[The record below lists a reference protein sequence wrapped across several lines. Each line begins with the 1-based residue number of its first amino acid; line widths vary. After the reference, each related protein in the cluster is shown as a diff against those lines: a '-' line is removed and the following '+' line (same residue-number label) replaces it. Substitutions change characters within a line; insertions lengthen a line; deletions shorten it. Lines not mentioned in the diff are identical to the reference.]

1 LKASNE
7 TTLTQ
12 ITIKMKKQVLIT
24 ALLCLLVVVLWRCSA
39 PKTEGAKLAVTKNLL
54 PDDVNPACTISGPE
68 FAGWFADGKVSVNGL
83 VTPANSVDFSVKNGN
98 CDFYDWSEHMLLWLT
113 SPVKEGGSVL
123 ESSLFYDVSASVDG
137 KRKLEPHDAKRVLN
151 MTNNINKTG
160 PNDLPV
166 MEDSSGRLLEIENAG
181 PEENT
186 PALVKSDK
194 NASQEVAGV
203 EQDAKGILHFKDSKN
218 NEIAHPKALIRHAVK
233 ENFVERFKVGNH
245 FVFLDSKGGLT
256 QSEVGQ
262 ATGHVLMSK
271 QGSLVYYLSSVND
284 VYAYYMTGV
293 KNGELNGSRFPIT
306 AGARDSITAYAR
318 KTGHTLPDS
327 NALAMEIKTSW
338 VEASS
343 LPDAAQYFQVKATIP
358 VYDTTSNTKWTPK
371 RQKTVMMAMVG
382 MHIVGSVA
390 GHAEMIWATYEHN
403 GITPNAAY
411 DYITKTG
418 KTATQPADTGNGWV
432 FSTNA
437 ADTAVNVPHMGNRDA
452 QRKTVPYITAETGKT
467 ISASNTQRVF
477 AWGAF
482 GIANPRSKS
491 AAASNTELISINK
504 TVEALLSPGDVRAN
518 YLLIGATWT
527 EKGAAPNG
535 ESYSAQFSKPGSA
548 VGTNVLANST
558 METYFQTSSKSCF
571 TCHSNSKTPG
581 VLPTDLSHFF
591 KSLQPM
597 IVAKAISK

>member
-1 LKASNE
+1 
-7 TTLTQ
+7 
-12 ITIKMKKQVLIT
+12 MKKQVLIT
-24 ALLCLLVVVLWRCSA
+24 ALLCLLVIVLWRCST
-39 PKTEGAKLAVTKNLL
+39 PKPEATASSVTKNLL
-54 PDDVNPACTISGPE
+54 PDDVNPVCAIPDSE
-68 FAGWFADGKVSVNGL
+68 FAGWFADGKVSLNGL
-83 VTPANSVDFSVKNGN
+83 VTPANSVDFAVKNGN

-123 ESSLFYDVSASVDG
+123 ESSLFYDVSAVIN
-137 KRKLEPHDAKRVLN
+137 KERTLIPHDPKRVLN

-160 PNDLPV
+160 PNGLPV
-166 MEDSSGRLLEIENAG
+166 MEDSTGRLLEIENAG
-181 PEENT
+181 PEEST

-194 NASQEVAGV
+194 NGPQEVASV
-203 EQDAKGILHFKDSKN
+203 VQDAKGLYHFKDRKN
-218 NEIAHPKALIRHAVK
+218 NEIANPKALIRHAVK
-233 ENFVERFKVGNH
+233 GNFVERFKVGNH
-245 FVFLDSKGGLT
+245 FVFLDAKGKLT
-256 QSEVGQ
+256 HSEVGQ

-293 KNGELNGSRFPIT
+293 KNGVLNGSHFPTT

-318 KTGHTLPDS
+318 KTGRTLPDS
-327 NALAMEIKTSW
+327 NALALEIKTSW

-343 LPDAAQYFQVKATIP
+343 LPDADKYFQVKATIP

-371 RQKTVMMAMVG
+371 GEKTVAMAMVG

-390 GHAEMIWATYEHN
+390 GHPEMIWATYEHN

-411 DYITKTG
+411 EYITKDG
-418 KTATQPADTGNGWV
+418 KTATQPADTGTGWV
-432 FSTNA
+432 FSTDA
-437 ADTAVNVPHMGNRDA
+437 SATAVNVPHMGNRDTA
-452 QRKTVPYITAETGKT
+452 RKTLPYIIAQTGQT

-504 TVEALLSPGDVRAN
+504 TIAALLSPGDIRAN

-535 ESYSAQFSKPGSA
+535 ESYSAEFSKPGSA

-558 METYFQTSSKSCF
+558 METYFQTPIKSCF
-571 TCHSNSKTPG
+571 TCHSNNVTPG
-581 VLPTDLSHFF
+581 VLPADLSHFF

-597 IVAKAISK
+597 IAAKAMGK

>member
-1 LKASNE
+1 
-7 TTLTQ
+7 
-12 ITIKMKKQVLIT
+12 MRKQVLII
-24 ALLCLLVVVLWRCSA
+24 AFLSLLVIVLWRCSA
-39 PKTEGAKLAVTKNLL
+39 PKTKVTTSSVTKNLL
-54 PDDVNPACTISGPE
+54 PDDVNPICTISNSE
-68 FAGWFADGKVSVNGL
+68 FAGWFADGKVSLNGL
-83 VTPANSVDFSVKNGN
+83 VTPANSVGFSVTKGN

-113 SPVKEGGSVL
+113 SPVKQGGSVL
-123 ESSLFYDVSASVDG
+123 ESSLFYDVSASIDN
-137 KRKLEPHDAKRVLN
+137 KRTLIPHDAKRVLN

-166 MEDSSGRLLEIENAG
+166 MEDSTGRLLEIENAG
-181 PEENT
+181 PEAST
-186 PALVKSDK
+186 PTLVKSDK
-194 NASQEVAGV
+194 SGSQEVASV
-203 EQDAKGILHFKDSKN
+203 EQDAKGIFHFKDRQN

-245 FVFLDSKGGLT
+245 FVFLDAKGKLT

-293 KNGELNGSRFPIT
+293 KNGDLNGSRFPTT
-306 AGARDSITAYAR
+306 AAARDSITAYAR
-318 KTGHTLPDS
+318 KTGHALPDS
-327 NALAMEIKTSW
+327 NALALEIKTSW

-371 RQKTVMMAMVG
+371 GEKTVAMAMVG

-390 GHAEMIWATYEHN
+390 GHPEMIWATYEHN

-411 DYITKTG
+411 DYITKDG

-437 ADTAVNVPHMGNRDA
+437 SDTAVNVPHMGNRDA

-467 ISASNTQRVF
+467 ISASNTQRIF

-491 AAASNTELISINK
+491 AAASNTEVISINK
-504 TVEALLSPGDVRAN
+504 TIATLLSPGDVRAN

-535 ESYSAQFSKPGSA
+535 ESYSAEFSKPGSA

-591 KSLQPM
+591 RSLQPM
-597 IVAKAISK
+597 VIAKAMSK

>member
-1 LKASNE
+1 
-7 TTLTQ
+7 
-12 ITIKMKKQVLIT
+12 MKKQVLIT
-24 ALLCLLVVVLWRCSA
+24 ALLSLLVIVLWRCSA
-39 PKTEGAKLAVTKNLL
+39 PKTEATTLSVTKNLL
-54 PDDVNPACTISGPE
+54 PDDVNPVCTISGSE
-68 FAGWFADGKVSVNGL
+68 FAGWFAEGKVSLNGL
-83 VTPANSVDFSVKNGN
+83 VTPANSVAFSAKSN

-113 SPVKEGGSVL
+113 SPVKQGGSAL
-123 ESSLFYDVSASVDG
+123 ESSLFYDVSASING
-137 KRKLEPHDAKRVLN
+137 KRTLQPHDAKRVLN
-151 MTNNINKTG
+151 MTSNINKTG

-166 MEDSSGRLLEIENAG
+166 IQDSTGRLLEIENAN
-181 PEENT
+181 PEANT
-186 PALVKSDK
+186 STLVKSDK
-194 NASQEVAGV
+194 NGSQEVASV
-203 EQDAKGILHFKDSKN
+203 QQDAKGVLHFKDSHN
-218 NEIAHPKALIRHAVK
+218 IEIAHPKALIRHAVK

-245 FVFLDSKGGLT
+245 FVFLDAKGKLT

-262 ATGHVLMSK
+262 ATGHVLRSK

-293 KNGELNGSRFPIT
+293 KNGDLNGSRFPIT
-306 AGARDSITAYAR
+306 AAARDSITAYAR

-327 NALAMEIKTSW
+327 NALALEIKTSW

-343 LPDAAQYFQVKATIP
+343 LPDADKYFQVKATIP
-358 VYDTTSNTKWTPK
+358 VYDTANNTKWMPK
-371 RQKTVMMAMVG
+371 GQKTVAMAMVG

-390 GHAEMIWATYEHN
+390 GHPEMIWATYEHN

-411 DYITKTG
+411 DYITKNG
-418 KTATQPADTGNGWV
+418 KTATQPADTGTGWV
-432 FSTNA
+432 FSTDA
-437 ADTAVNVPHMGNRDA
+437 SDPTVNVPHMGNRDA
-452 QRKTVPYITAETGKT
+452 QNKTVPYIIAETGQT

-491 AAASNTELISINK
+491 AAVSNTELISINK
-504 TVEALLSPGDVRAN
+504 TIATLLSPGDVRAN

-535 ESYSAQFSKPGSA
+535 QSYSAEFSKPGAA

-591 KSLQPM
+591 RSLQPM
-597 IVAKAISK
+597 LPAKQ

>member
-1 LKASNE
+1 
-7 TTLTQ
+7 
-12 ITIKMKKQVLIT
+12 MKKQVLIT
-24 ALLCLLVVVLWRCSA
+24 ALLSLLVIVLWRCST
-39 PKTEGAKLAVTKNLL
+39 PKTEATASSVTKNQL
-54 PDDVNPACTISGPE
+54 PGDVNPVCAISDSE
-68 FAGWFADGKVSVNGL
+68 FAGWFADGKVSLNGL
-83 VTPANSVDFSVKNGN
+83 VTPANSVAFSVTKGN

-113 SPVKEGGSVL
+113 SPVKGGGSVL
-123 ESSLFYDVSASVDG
+123 ESSLFYDVSAKINDE
-137 KRKLEPHDAKRVLN
+137 RKLEPHDAKRVLN

-160 PNDLPV
+160 PNGLPV
-166 MEDSSGRLLEIENAG
+166 MEDSTGRLLEIENAG
-181 PEENT
+181 PETNT

-194 NASQEVAGV
+194 NGSQEVANV
-203 EQDAKGILHFKDSKN
+203 QQDAKGILHFKDSKN
-218 NEIAHPKALIRHAVK
+218 NEIANPKALIRHAVK
-233 ENFVERFKVGNH
+233 ENFVQRFKVGNH
-245 FVFLDSKGGLT
+245 FVFLDAKGKLT

-293 KNGELNGSRFPIT
+293 KNGVLNGNHFPIT
-306 AGARDSITAYAR
+306 AAERDSITAYAR

-327 NALAMEIKTSW
+327 NALALEIKTSW
-338 VEASS
+338 VEAST

-358 VYDTTSNTKWTPK
+358 VYDTASNTKWTPK
-371 RQKTVMMAMVG
+371 GEKTVAMAMVG

-390 GHAEMIWATYEHN
+390 GHPEMIWATYEHN

-411 DYITKTG
+411 DYITKDG
-418 KTATQPADTGNGWV
+418 KTATQPADTGTGWV
-432 FSTNA
+432 FSTDASA
-437 ADTAVNVPHMGNRDA
+437 AAVNVPHMGNRDA
-452 QRKTVPYITAETGKT
+452 QRQTVPYITAETGQT

-491 AAASNTELISINK
+491 AAVSNTELISINK
-504 TVEALLSPGDVRAN
+504 TIATLLSPGDVRAN

-535 ESYSAQFSKPGSA
+535 KSYSAENSNPGSA

-571 TCHSNSKTPG
+571 TCHSNSVVNG
-581 VLPTDLSHFF
+581 VLPADLSHYF

-597 IVAKAISK
+597 IAAKAISK

>member
-1 LKASNE
+1 
-7 TTLTQ
+7 
-12 ITIKMKKQVLIT
+12 MKKQLLVT
-24 ALLCLLVVVLWRCSA
+24 ALLSMFVIVLWRCSA
-39 PKTEGAKLAVTKNLL
+39 PQTKSTASTVTKNLL
-54 PDDVNPACTISGPE
+54 PDDVMPACGISNSE
-68 FAGWFADGKVSVNGL
+68 FAGWFVAGKVSPNGL
-83 VTPANSVDFSVKNGN
+83 VTPANSVAFTNTSN

-123 ESSLFYDVSASVDG
+123 ESSLFYDVSESIND
-137 KRKLEPHDAKRVLN
+137 KRTLVPHDLKRVLN

-160 PNDLPV
+160 PHGLPV
-166 MEDSSGRLLEIENAG
+166 MEDSTGRLLEIENAG
-181 PEENT
+181 TEETT

-194 NASQEVAGV
+194 NGSQEVASV
-203 EQDAKGILHFKDSKN
+203 QQDAKGALHFKDRQNK
-218 NEIAHPKALIRHAVK
+218 EIVHPKALIRHAMK
-233 ENFVERFKVGNH
+233 EGFVERFKVGNR
-245 FVFLDSKGGLT
+245 FVFLDAKGKLT

-293 KNGELNGSRFPIT
+293 KNGELNGSRFPVT
-306 AGARDSITAYAR
+306 AGARDSITAYAH

-327 NALAMEIKTSW
+327 NVLALEIKSSW

-343 LPDAAQYFQVKATIP
+343 LPNADQYFQVKATIP
-358 VYDTTSNTKWTPK
+358 VYDTTSNVKWTPK
-371 RQKTVMMAMVG
+371 GEKTVAMAMVG

-390 GHAEMIWATYEHN
+390 GHPEMIWATYEHN

-411 DYITKTG
+411 EYTTKEG
-418 KTATQPADTGNGWV
+418 KTATQPADTGTGWV
-432 FSTNA
+432 FSTDA
-437 ADTAVNVPHMGNRDA
+437 STTAVNVPHMGNRDG
-452 QRKTVPYITAETGKT
+452 RKTVPYITAQTGKT

-482 GIANPRSKS
+482 GEANPRSKS

-504 TVEALLSPGDVRAN
+504 TITTLLAPGDVRAN

-535 ESYSAQFSKPGSA
+535 KSYSAQFSAPGSA

-571 TCHSNSKTPG
+571 TCHSNSDKPG
-581 VLPTDLSHFF
+581 VLPSNLSHYFS
-591 KSLQPM
+591 SLQPM
-597 IVAKAISK
+597 PATLPSYKKK